1 MNEWMGGWLKL
12 GGRSLQSQCWIMMRG
27 VVVAQGEERD
37 SSDEEWAQ
45 DYATM
50 DAISQLGWRNR
61 RAGVEGPAEQLM
73 RDVLEVGDV
82 VHLDAMAEMV
92 ASRNIDE
99 NCSLNAEVNIGG
111 STSRHEGGSRSPFA
125 SVEVDQSGECK

>member
-1 MNEWMGGWLKL
+1 
-12 GGRSLQSQCWIMMRG
+12 MRG